1 MEKIYEFLNQYDR
14 KVYIEGESVENIIV
28 KTENPASMPYA
39 YPNIETYTVVS
50 KNADGVTLNKD
61 IKSTVFKEVENI
73 PFTIN
78 KISGLDYVDV
88 EISEYSPNLCY
99 VATENIAGNK
109 TISMAEKVSVLD
121 NGKYLVSFSNLK
133 SDSIESIKST
143 IVFNSYSNN
152 VLYSKNHQL
161 SIGDSLFGI
170 AHSMYQHRYYC
181 KDISFISKTL
191 SSFNISNISTFNTKD
206 IPNNTII
213 VDYTTNTLYNK
224 TPTNT
229 ENYITEKTTAFK
241 IGTPIHI
248 RTDRH
253 SLRDIIID
261 MIPKYPFLTFENSIF
276 VVNGNIVEIG
286 TDFIGMSGINR
297 KVSIY
302 PIKSSVEFILP
313 IKTFKT
319 PENPSRILLA
329 SIRELD
335 ITTYSPSVQVEYSS
349 YEESSTFKKNIKS
362 NKKSFE
368 VQLRDSDENKDILEI
383 LKRRYKIISERCD
396 NVLW

>member
-28 KTENPASMPYA
+28 KTENPALIPYV

-50 KNADGVTLNKD
+50 KDVNEFTLNKD
-61 IKSTVFKEVENI
+61 IKSTVFKEVADI

-78 KISGLDYVDV
+78 RMSGLDYVDV
-88 EISEYSPNLCY
+88 EISEYNPNLCY
-99 VATENIAGNK
+99 VAIEDIAGNK
-109 TISMAEKVSVLD
+109 TISMAEKISALD
-121 NGKYLVSFSNLK
+121 NGKYLISFNNLK

-143 IVFNSYSNN
+143 IVFNSYNNN
-152 VLYSKNHQL
+152 VLYSKDYQL

-170 AHSMYQHRYYC
+170 AHSMYQHSHYC
-181 KDISFISKTL
+181 KNISFISKTL
-191 SSFNISNISTFNTKD
+191 SSFSISNISTFNTKD
-206 IPNNTII
+206 IPDNIII
-213 VDYTTNTLYNK
+213 VDYITNTLYNK
-224 TPTNT
+224 TSTDT

-248 RTDRH
+248 RTSKN
-253 SLRDIIID
+253 SLRDI
-261 MIPKYPFLTFENSIF
+261 MSKYPLLAFESSIF
-276 VVNGNIVEIG
+276 VVNGKIVEIG
-286 TDFIGMSGINR
+286 TDFIGISGISR
-297 KVSIY
+297 KISIY
-302 PIKSSVEFILP
+302 PIENSVEFTLP

-335 ITTYSPSVQVEYSS
+335 ISAYSPSVQVEYSS
-349 YEESSTFKKNIKS
+349 FEESSTFKKKVKS

-368 VQLRDSDENKDILEI
+368 ISLKDSDENKDILDI

>member
-28 KTENPASMPYA
+28 KTENPALIPYV

-50 KNADGVTLNKD
+50 KNVNEFALNKN
-61 IKSTVFKEVENI
+61 IKSTVFKEIANI

-78 KISGLDYVDV
+78 RISGLDYVDV
-88 EISEYSPNLCY
+88 EISEYNPNLCY
-99 VATENIAGNK
+99 VATESIAGNK
-109 TISMAEKVSVLD
+109 TISMAEKISALD
-121 NGKYLVSFSNLK
+121 NGKYLISFSNLK
-133 SDSIESIKST
+133 SDSIESVKST
-143 IVFNSYSNN
+143 IVFNSYNNN
-152 VLYSKNHQL
+152 VLYSKDYQL

-170 AHSMYQHRYYC
+170 AHSMYQHNHYC
-181 KDISFISKTL
+181 KNISFISKTL
-191 SSFNISNISTFNTKD
+191 SSFSVSNISTFNTKD
-206 IPNNTII
+206 IPDNIII
-213 VDYTTNTLYNK
+213 VDYITNTLYNK
-224 TPTNT
+224 TSLDT

-248 RTDRH
+248 RTNKN
-253 SLRDIIID
+253 SLRDI
-261 MIPKYPFLTFENSIF
+261 MSKYPLLAFESSVF
-276 VVNGNIVEIG
+276 VVNGKIVEIG
-286 TDFIGMSGINR
+286 TDFIGMPGISR
-297 KVSIY
+297 KISIY
-302 PIKSSVEFILP
+302 PIENSVEFTFP

-335 ITTYSPSVQVEYSS
+335 INTYSPSVQVEYSS
-349 YEESSTFKKNIKS
+349 FEESSTFKKKVKS

-368 VQLRDSDENKDILEI
+368 ISLKDSDENKDILEI

>member
-28 KTENPASMPYA
+28 KTENPALIPYV

-50 KNADGVTLNKD
+50 KDVNEFTLNKD
-61 IKSTVFKEVENI
+61 IKSTVFKEVANI

-78 KISGLDYVDV
+78 RISGLDYVDV
-88 EISEYSPNLCY
+88 EISEYNPNLCY
-99 VATENIAGNK
+99 VAIENIAGNK
-109 TISMAEKVSVLD
+109 TISMAEKISALD
-121 NGKYLVSFSNLK
+121 NGKYLISFNNLK

-143 IVFNSYSNN
+143 IVFNSYNNN
-152 VLYSKNHQL
+152 VLYSKDYQL

-170 AHSMYQHRYYC
+170 AHSMYQHSHYC
-181 KDISFISKTL
+181 KNISFISKTL
-191 SSFNISNISTFNTKD
+191 SSFSVSNISTFNTKD
-206 IPNNTII
+206 IPDNIII
-213 VDYTTNTLYNK
+213 VDYITNTLYNK
-224 TPTNT
+224 TSTDT
-229 ENYITEKTTAFK
+229 ENYITGKTTAFK

-248 RTDRH
+248 RTCKN
-253 SLRDIIID
+253 SLRDI
-261 MIPKYPFLTFENSIF
+261 MSVYPLLAFESSIF
-276 VVNGNIVEIG
+276 VVNGKIVEIG
-286 TDFIGMSGINR
+286 TDFIGISGMSR
-297 KVSIY
+297 KISIY
-302 PIKSSVEFILP
+302 PIENSVEFTLP

-329 SIRELD
+329 SIKELD
-335 ITTYSPSVQVEYSS
+335 INTYSPSVQVEYSS
-349 YEESSTFKKNIKS
+349 FEESSTFKKKVKS

-368 VQLRDSDENKDILEI
+368 ISLKDSDENKDILEI